1 MVRGPQGPQGSGG
14 RIDEDPG
21 FNEAQGVRSTMWEER
36 IPRSEQV
43 HVPVHGLG
51 HARANLN
58 EPVRPSRPVFN
69 VEIPRSRG
77 SNTSCGMGECD
88 VWRMER
94 QESLFNHDH
103 RAYVL
108 NGPGAKKETCHIAF
122 DLGDSGMTYK
132 VGDALGVLPEN
143 PPALVEALI
152 QRMGWD
158 ADSMVTTSKGERTL
172 AQALKTDVEIHR
184 ANKKFVQSLASKIT
198 RPGLPI
204 TMGMIRRTREDTNGS
219 TVLDWNNEASST
231 LLPV

>member
-1 MVRGPQGPQGSGG
+1 MIRIVDTWDGEWFADRRDHKAVGGASMRIPGSM
-14 RIDEDPG
+14 RL
-21 FNEAQGVRSTMWEER
+21 RSAFDHVEER

-103 RAYVL
+103 RAL
-108 NGPGAKKETCHIAF
+108 RPEWPRCEEGDPSHRLRSRGQWDDLQGRGCARGAPGE
-122 DLGDSGMTYK
+122 S
-132 VGDALGVLPEN
+132 
-143 PPALVEALI
+143 PALVEALI

-198 RPGLPI
+198 RFLVSPSP
-204 TMGMIRRTREDTNGS
+204 
-219 TVLDWNNEASST
+219 WA
-231 LLPV
+231 